1 MIKGIS
7 QILSLVV
14 LCSGA
19 VVLWAGCS
27 QHQKA
32 PLIEIKTIPM
42 RIGTV
47 SQVYPEHKYVLIS
60 LSGKVYPPG
69 TVLISQSSTDGEL
82 HRVANLCVSEE
93 RLDRRFIP
101 ADIRSGS
108 VQVGDLVYLY
118 RGISAPTVAASTDN
132 ETQEENNEEPSF
144 VVDPVDSLVSDVTTA
159 DGLLPLDEE
168 VDATHQAEI
177 DKKRAEAR
185 EKILKQLED
194 VPGKLNFR

>member
-1 MIKGIS
+1 MIKGIFH
-7 QILSLVV
+7 IVFLV
-14 LCSGA
+14 LFCSGG
-19 VVLWAGCS
+19 VVIWGACS
-27 QHQKA
+27 RNQKA
-32 PLIEIKTIPM
+32 PRLAVKTIPM

-47 SQVYPEHKYVLIS
+47 TQVYPEHKYVLIS

-82 HRVANLCVSEE
+82 QRVANLCVSEE

-118 RGISAPTVAASTDN
+118 RGISAPEVTAGVNN
-132 ETQEENNEEPSF
+132 ETQEENNDEPSF
-144 VVDPVDSLVSDVTTA
+144 VVDPVDSQVSDVTTA
-159 DGLLPLDEE
+159 DGLLPLEEE
-168 VDATHQAEI
+168 VDAEKQAEI
-177 DKKRAEAR
+177 DKKRAEER

>member
-1 MIKGIS
+1 MNLKICRFFYLFVLSVGTV
-7 QILSLVV
+7 ILW
-14 LCSGA
+14 GA
-19 VVLWAGCS
+19 CT
-27 QHQKA
+27 QNQTA
-32 PLIEIKTIPM
+32 PRVEIKTIPL

-101 ADIRSGS
+101 ADIRSGT

-118 RGISAPTVAASTDN
+118 KGISAPNIPMTPGN
-132 ETQEENNEEPSF
+132 ESAEEPVEEPAF
-144 VVDPVDSLVSDVTTA
+144 ILDPSDTEVADVTTP
-159 DGLLPLDEE
+159 DGLLPMEE
-168 VDATHQAEI
+168 QVDTAKQTEI
-177 DKKRAEAR
+177 DKKRAEQR